1 MLHNNIERER
11 DVYTYTY
18 YIIFYIYYP
27 QVLYWYIFYWQ
38 FEHNLQWNCWTVD
51 SMMVIYDAKYD
62 NLQKN
67 KSKKIFS
74 VDFVEQTPHQMN
86 KIYNPEIGEC

>member
-1 MLHNNIERER
+1 
-11 DVYTYTY
+11 
-18 YIIFYIYYP
+18 
-27 QVLYWYIFYWQ
+27 
-38 FEHNLQWNCWTVD
+38 
-51 SMMVIYDAKYD
+51 MMVIYDAKYN

-86 KIYNPEIGEC
+86 KIYNPKIGEC